1 MAFLLCFFTTS
12 KPIQDKGEHM
22 SRCTNEEFEDRV
34 EYVMELEAAAL
45 LPGQIKRELREKY
58 GDVSKSQIAEY
69 VGRARAR
76 LQESNKEKAEELA
89 KKAISRYEAIIR
101 DPSTDANARIRAQER
116 IDKIW
121 GVEAP
126 ARTELS
132 GVNGGAI
139 QIEQLIAASE
149 LTPDDVKRA
158 VALAVKTN
166 DE

>member
-1 MAFLLCFFTTS
+1 MLCFFTTS

-22 SRCTNEEFEDRV
+22 SGIRPTDEEVEEKV

-45 LPGQIKRELREKY
+45 LPGQIKRAFREKY
-58 GDVSKSQIAEY
+58 GPTPHQTITDY
-69 VGRARAR
+69 VNRARAR
-76 LQESNKEKAEELA
+76 LQESHKEKAEELA

-158 VALAVKTN
+158 VALAVKAN

>member
-1 MAFLLCFFTTS
+1 MKKRRS
-12 KPIQDKGEHM
+12 IRKPVKPTI
-22 SRCTNEEFEDRV
+22 EEMEERIEF
-34 EYVMELEAAAL
+34 VMELEASAL
-45 LPGQIKRELREKY
+45 LPGAIKRMFREKF
-58 GDVSKSQIAEY
+58 GDVSHVTINDY
-69 VGRARAR
+69 ILRARAR
-76 LQESNKEKAEELA
+76 LQESHKDKAEELA
-89 KKAISRYEAIIR
+89 KKAVARYEAILR
-101 DPSTDANARIRAQER
+101 DPSAEPHARIAAQTR

-132 GVNGGAI
+132 GANGGAI

-158 VALAVKTN
+158 LAQTVNTG

>member
-1 MAFLLCFFTTS
+1 
-12 KPIQDKGEHM
+12 M

-76 LQESNKEKAEELA
+76 LQESHKEKAEELA

>member
-1 MAFLLCFFTTS
+1 MKRGPKR
-12 KPIQDKGEHM
+12 KPVRPTEDEM
-22 SRCTNEEFEDRV
+22 EEKIEF
-34 EYVMELEAAAL
+34 VMELEASAL
-45 LPGQIKRELREKY
+45 LPGQIKRMFREKF
-58 GDVSKSQIAEY
+58 GDASKSQIADY

-76 LQESNKEKAEELA
+76 LQESHKEKAEELS
-89 KKAISRYEAIIR
+89 KKAVARYEAILR

-126 ARTELS
+126 SRSELS

-149 LTPDDVKRA
+149 LTPDDVRR
-158 VALAVKTN
+158 ALAQTVVKD